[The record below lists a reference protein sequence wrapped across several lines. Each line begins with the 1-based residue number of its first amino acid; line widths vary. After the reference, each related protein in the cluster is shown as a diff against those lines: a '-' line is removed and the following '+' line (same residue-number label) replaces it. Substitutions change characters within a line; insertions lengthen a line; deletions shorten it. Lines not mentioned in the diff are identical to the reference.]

1 MTQQPTC
8 PSCGGAFITPP
19 LQLNA
24 SGYSVHV
31 SVEKA
36 DGGFLANNIAVYL
49 SARICASCGL
59 ASLVAPPGGAAQAR
73 GELEQH
79 QVARHVKPES
89 GAKYTCPGIG
99 FRVWPAPPRLPQTP
113 VRGP

>member
-59 ASLVAPPGGAAQAR
+59 ASLVAPPEELRKLAMNWNNIKWPGA
-73 GELEQH
+73 
-79 QVARHVKPES
+79 
-89 GAKYTCPGIG
+89 
-99 FRVWPAPPRLPQTP
+99 
-113 VRGP
+113 